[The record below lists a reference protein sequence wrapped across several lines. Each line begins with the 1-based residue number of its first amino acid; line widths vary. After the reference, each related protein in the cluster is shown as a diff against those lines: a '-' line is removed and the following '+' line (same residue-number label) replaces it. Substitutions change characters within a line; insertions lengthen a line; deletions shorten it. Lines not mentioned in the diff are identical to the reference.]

1 MVEEPGLADMEA
13 VREGRQ
19 GPFLH
24 PAGPGPGA
32 GRLSEPAGSGMETDV
47 LDEGGRLPVGLKAP
61 PGPDGTLGPLPT
73 WSGAEEISRLPG
85 RLCLCQWNKAAAPCR
100 PGCPAPTGP
109 PICQFRMLVPVPFC
123 SQEVFSGS
131 SRQRRPDLANKNRGL

>member
-19 GPFLH
+19 GPFLD

-47 LDEGGRLPVGLKAP
+47 LDEGGRLPAGLKAP
-61 PGPDGTLGPLPT
+61 PGRDGTLGPLPT
-73 WSGAEEISRLPG
+73 RSGAEEISRLPG
-85 RLCLCQWNKAAAPCR
+85 RLCLCQ
-100 PGCPAPTGP
+100 
-109 PICQFRMLVPVPFC
+109 
-123 SQEVFSGS
+123 
-131 SRQRRPDLANKNRGL
+131 